1 MGAVTN
7 SSHVVPKRSEALSQN
22 ADAFINWLFEE
33 LAGTFPAW
41 KSAFDSQ
48 QSITT
53 AKRIWFEALSEN
65 KIKRSEISQGL
76 REARKSTNPFLPSVG
91 QFIAWCKVIDYE
103 VLGLP
108 SLEQL
113 LKRLNHFAA
122 YGLEE
127 ADKFS
132 FKSDAEY
139 WLLTDLYQRNRQ
151 YVWKEETLRNQAE
164 KALLAMAKRIQS
176 GETLPKPQITLPE
189 KSECYMPPPEVIAAR
204 FEELRAKLGKHRAT

>member
-7 SSHVVPKRSEALSQN
+7 PSHVVPKRSEALSQN